1 MPGKADNP
9 NDRKA
14 QVKAA
19 FRQNHRDYR
28 YRFVEFF
35 VEHLADVSKTFR
47 GDLQQVMVLAI
58 IGQVRLLAL
67 AEAAAAGH
75 DPDRIPRKKLSIS
88 ASRLADVT
96 GIPRETIRRKLVLL
110 ERRGWIVRSEVSGW
124 RLAVDGDEVPARSA
138 LSDLDERTIERV
150 ARLFAD
156 LETIAGRAP

>member
-1 MPGKADNP
+1 MPGKVEGP
-9 NDRKA
+9 TDRKA
-14 QVKAA
+14 QVGAA
-19 FRQNHRDYR
+19 FRQNYQGYQ

-58 IGQVRLLAL
+58 VGQVHLRAL
-67 AEAAAAGH
+67 AAAAAAGH
-75 DPDRIPRKKLSIS
+75 DPSMIPQKKLSIS

-96 GIPRETIRRKLVLL
+96 GIPRETVRRKLALL

-124 RLAVDGDEVPARSA
+124 RLAVDGVDVPARSA
-138 LSDLDERTIERV
+138 LSGLDERAIERV

-156 LETIAGRAP
+156 LETIAVRSP